1 MNGQRNFNKD
11 MIIFDTEKVKLDKE
25 AQNLYHEND
34 PETQS
39 TSPADASKAVSY
51 NISNRQFVINLI
63 LMCGMFTMFSFSFW
77 LIDF

>member
-34 PETQS
+34 PDT
-39 TSPADASKAVSY
+39 
-51 NISNRQFVINLI
+51 
-63 LMCGMFTMFSFSFW
+63 
-77 LIDF
+77 